1 MLSIGILS
9 HYAPRTLQNT
19 LSTYKKAGLFELT
32 DDLFVVLQMS
42 NRQAAEKE
50 VCDSFGIRSI
60 CLPDNGKMAWGFKA
74 IYENARHEHMLFLE
88 NDFVINES
96 SAETES
102 FIKNALYFIN
112 SCGADVV
119 RGRSRKNGGVPNH
132 AYQNL
137 REIPVTNFVNNTH
150 LSECIYWVDHPE
162 QIYPSRISKI
172 DPKEGS
178 DSWYTTASRYCNYTN
193 NPYVCTKDFF
203 KKAVLPYIE
212 FGKTLET
219 ELTAAWASNEYKCVF
234 GPGLF
239 THDRSYDGHN

>member
-9 HYAPRTLQNT
+9 YYAPKTLQNT

-50 VCDSFGIRSI
+50 VCDSFGVRSV

-74 IYENARHEHMLFLE
+74 IYENARHDHILFLE
-88 NDFVINES
+88 NDFIISES
-96 SAETES
+96 PVQTTN

-119 RGRSRKNGGVPNH
+119 RGRSRKNPGEPNY
-132 AYQNL
+132 AYQYL
-137 REIPVTNFVNNTH
+137 RQIPVTNFVNNTH
-150 LSECIYWVDHPE
+150 LSECIFWVDHPE
-162 QIYPSRISKI
+162 QIYPSRIGKV

-178 DSWYTTASRYCNYTN
+178 ELWYTTTSRYCNYTN